1 MTIGERIK
9 FLRKEQFN
17 LTQPDFGKK
26 IEISSAAICKI
37 ENGDR
42 NPSEQ
47 TIKLICREFNVNYI
61 WLVHGKGEMFNN
73 TDNIT
78 AKIDRILA
86 GENETAKAVFRA
98 FAELSEEEWNAVGN
112 IINKLIEQKKKAD
125 TD

>member
-9 FLRKEQFN
+9 FLRKEKLN
-17 LTQPDFGKK
+17 LTQPEFGKK

-61 WLVHGKGEMFNN
+61 WLVHGKGDMFNKSDN
-73 TDNIT
+73 TT

-98 FAELSEEEWNAVGN
+98 FADLSEDDWNTVGN
-112 IINKLIEQKKKAD
+112 IIDKLIEQKKKSDAD
-125 TD
+125 